1 MAVSSY
7 GTNHPMAV
15 KAWAKKL
22 FAEALKQTKFSRFL
36 GNTPSSVVQRR
47 TELSKGPGDRITIGL
62 RMQLSGTGTLGD
74 STLEGSEEA
83 LTLYTDNVFIDQL
96 RHAVRTGGKMSQQ
109 RVPFSV
115 REESMEGLRDWWADR
130 MDVSFMNQLG
140 GASATV
146 VQANLAIT
154 AGVTD
159 TRFTGNQVAIAPD
172 SNHLKIAGGTGGG
185 GTQGDTTEASL
196 SASASWNLTLQDID
210 RCVTTAKT
218 ISPAIR
224 PVKVNGED
232 KYVMF
237 IHPQQTFT
245 LRKNTNTGQYVDIQK
260 AAMTGGQV
268 TNNPL
273 YTGSLGEYNGV
284 ILHEDARVPCVQ
296 TAPGSGTQTTDYF
309 RATFCGAQAAA
320 FAVGQDNTD
329 AAMNWVEE
337 LFDYEN
343 QLGVSAGMIFGMKK
357 MVFNSADF
365 ATIVV
370 SSYAPKPA

>member
-309 RATFCGAQAAA
+309 RAIFCGAQAAA